1 MKIALVV
8 DSASDYLGQ
17 EETIEIITP
26 IRVVPLNVNF
36 KGEDTYLDG
45 TTITHEEFYEKM
57 RHSKVL
63 PKTSQP
69 APQKFFDTFKG
80 LLTEGYSVI
89 YLGIASNL
97 SGTFQSANVA
107 REMFNEEEQ
116 NRLYL
121 VDTETVSA
129 GVIYLLEFADQ
140 LIQKGHT
147 VEEVFRDVEERKK
160 DVTGIILL
168 ETLENLRKGGR
179 ISALQ
184 GKVANFLNIKPLLKI
199 KEGAVET
206 LENFRGKKKG
216 IKKLAEMIHESRED
230 HEELLIVHSF
240 TSKQV
245 VIETFKEQF
254 SLDTFKKIRCIKLGS
269 VIGTYA
275 SENSIGIIKY

>member
-8 DSASDYLGQ
+8 DSASDFLGQ
-17 EETIEIITP
+17 EEYIEITTP
-26 IRVVPLNVNF
+26 LKVVPLNVNF

-57 RHSKVL
+57 RNSKEL

-69 APQKFFDTFKG
+69 APQKFFDTFKE
-80 LLTEGYSVI
+80 LLSEGYSVI

-107 REMFNEEEQ
+107 NEMFSKEEQ
-116 NRLYL
+116 KRLYL

-140 LIQKGHT
+140 LIQMGHT
-147 VEEVFRDVEERKK
+147 PEEVYQKIQERKK

-179 ISALQ
+179 ISTLQ
-184 GKVANFLNIKPLLKI
+184 GKVGNFLNIKPLLKI
-199 KEGAVET
+199 KEGTVET

-216 IKKLAEMIHESRED
+216 IKKLAEMIHDWRED
-230 HEELLIVHSF
+230 HGELLIVHSYP
-240 TSKQV
+240 SKQV
-245 VIETFKEQF
+245 VIESFKEQF

-269 VIGTYA
+269 VIGTYG

>member
-1 MKIALVV
+1 MNIALVV

-17 EETIEIITP
+17 EELIEIITP
-26 IRVVPLNVNF
+26 IEVVPLNVNF
-36 KGEDTYLDG
+36 IGEDTYLDG

-57 RHSKVL
+57 RHSIEL

-69 APQKFFDTFKG
+69 APQKFYEAFKI
-80 LLTEGYSVI
+80 LLTKGCSVI

-107 REMFNEEEQ
+107 KEMFNEEEQ
-116 NRLYL
+116 DRLYL
-121 VDTETVSA
+121 IDTETVSA
-129 GVIYLLEFADQ
+129 GVIHLLELADQ
-140 LIQKGHT
+140 LIQDGHT
-147 VEEVFRDVEERKK
+147 VEEVYQKVEERKK
-160 DVTGIILL
+160 DITGIILL

-179 ISALQ
+179 ISTLQ

-216 IKKLAEMIHESRED
+216 IKKLSEMIQEWREE
-230 HEELLIVHSF
+230 HEELLIVHSYP
-240 TSKQV
+240 SKQV
-245 VIETFKEQF
+245 VIETLKEQF
-254 SLDTFKKIRCIKLGS
+254 SLDSFKKIRCIKLGS